1 MTRDEAIEL
10 LAAAASG
17 LLILAGGAIG
27 FVGVAW
33 AMWP

>member
-10 LAAAASG
+10 FAAAASG
-17 LLILAGGAIG
+17 FLILTAGAIG

-33 AMWP
+33 VMWP